1 MIAPMANQLSSAFFC
16 LVLSIIAAPLFA
28 QGSGYRLPA
37 EEIVDVLDAPPT
49 PGVDFAPDGSKYL
62 LVERPAM
69 PSIAEVAAPWEGL
82 AGMRIDPSLRARRSL
97 SFATALS
104 VVDHTSGTTTPVQL
118 PEGARIAEWQ
128 WSPDGGRLA
137 LLLAE
142 EEGLALFLADPTSGA
157 SQQVAVGL
165 NGVLGAP
172 FGFVGEGQRLWVRLV
187 PKDQRAPTASKVPT
201 APAVQETLRSTA
213 PLRTYQDLLSDPASE
228 DRFEHLAT
236 TQLAWLDPQSGA
248 LTTLGAPAL
257 FGSVNPSPDGQYV
270 LVERMQRPFSYVLP
284 AGAFPRTVA
293 VWDRS
298 GKQVLEVARMPMGD
312 NIPMQGVP
320 TGPRNVTWRATAP
333 ATLVWVEAQDGGDPA
348 KPAELRDIWYARA
361 APFAEPAVELAKLEH
376 RARGLQWLSNSERF
390 LVGEYDRDR
399 RWTRLWLGSLD
410 GSAPILVED
419 RSQNDRYGDPGSLLT
434 ERNGFGESVVRER
447 DGHVLRAGPG
457 HSPAGPR
464 PFLARVA
471 LESGARDVLWQS
483 REGRYESF
491 AELLHE
497 DTNSVALVFT
507 SESAT
512 EPANYWKYASGSE
525 APVALTQFEDPTP
538 QLRGITQEILRYE
551 RADGVPLSGTLYL
564 PADYEPGTR
573 LPLVVWAYPR
583 EFNDPAT
590 AGQVTSTTD
599 RALRMRGP
607 THLAFLLAGYAVL
620 DNATMPVVGD
630 PETMNETF
638 IEQIVASAQAAV
650 DACVARGVADAD
662 HAVVGGHSYGAFM
675 TAHLLA
681 HSDIFRAGLARSG
694 AYNRSLTPFGFQS
707 ERRTL
712 WEAPE
717 SYIKLSPFFSAHRIN
732 EPLLLTHGEM
742 DSNSGTFPMQSE
754 RLYAAVKGNGGTAR
768 LVMLPAEDHGYQ
780 ARESVLHTVAEMID
794 WCERFVRPA
803 PATLP
808 AEAHPAEAS
817 SAR

>member
-1 MIAPMANQLSSAFFC
+1 
-16 LVLSIIAAPLFA
+16 
-28 QGSGYRLPA
+28 
-37 EEIVDVLDAPPT
+37 
-49 PGVDFAPDGSKYL
+49 
-62 LVERPAM
+62 M

-82 AGMRIDPSLRARRSL
+82 AGMRIDPILRARRSL
-97 SFATALS
+97 SFARALT
-104 VVDHTSGTTTPVQL
+104 VVDHGAGTRTPVQL
-118 PEGARIAEWQ
+118 PEGARVAQWQ
-128 WSPDGGRLA
+128 WSPDGERLA

-142 EEGLALFLADPTSGA
+142 DTGLALIMADPATGSTKRLV
-157 SQQVAVGL
+157 SPL
-165 NGVLGAP
+165 TGVLGGA
-172 FGFVGEGQRLWVRLV
+172 FGFVGNGERMWVRLV
-187 PKDQRAPTASKVPT
+187 PRDQDRPERSNAPT
-201 APAVQETLRSTA
+201 APAVQETIGSTA
-213 PLRTYQDLLSDPASE
+213 PLRTFQDLLGDPAAE
-228 DRFEHLAT
+228 DRFEYLAT
-236 TQLAWLDPQSGA
+236 SQLAWLDPESGA
-248 LTTLGAPAL
+248 LETIGAPGLIAWA
-257 FGSVNPSPDGQYV
+257 NPSPDGEYL
-270 LVERMQRPFSYVLP
+270 LVDTLHRPFSYVLP
-284 AGAFPRTVA
+284 AGAFPRTTA

-298 GKQVLEVARMPMGD
+298 GKEVLEVARMPMGD

-320 TGPRNVTWRATAP
+320 TGPRSVTWRATAP

-348 KPAELRDIWYARA
+348 KPAELRDIWYTRA
-361 APFAEPAVELAKLEH
+361 APFAEPATAIARLQH
-376 RARGLQWLSNSERF
+376 RARGLQWLSESERF

-399 RWTRLWLGSLD
+399 RWMRLWLGSLD
-410 GSAPILVED
+410 GGEPTLVED

-434 ERNGFGESVVRER
+434 ERNDFGESVVRER
-447 DGHVLRAGPG
+447 AGHVLRAGPG

-471 LESGARDVLWQS
+471 LETGERTVLWQS

-497 DTNSVALVFT
+497 DTDSVSLVFT

-512 EPANYWKYASGSE
+512 EPGNYWKYQSGSE
-525 APVALTQFEDPTP
+525 APIALTQFEDPTP

-564 PADYEPGTR
+564 PAGYEPGTR

-583 EFNDPAT
+583 EFNDLAT

-599 RALRMRGP
+599 RALRMRGA
-607 THLAFLLAGYAVL
+607 THLSFLLAGYAVL
-620 DNATMPVVGD
+620 DDATMPVVGD

-732 EPLLLTHGEM
+732 EPILLIHGQM
-742 DSNSGTFPMQSE
+742 DSNSGTYPMQSE

-803 PATLP
+803 PAP
-808 AEAHPAEAS
+808 QAAEAGARDTGTAESAS
-817 SAR
+817 VR